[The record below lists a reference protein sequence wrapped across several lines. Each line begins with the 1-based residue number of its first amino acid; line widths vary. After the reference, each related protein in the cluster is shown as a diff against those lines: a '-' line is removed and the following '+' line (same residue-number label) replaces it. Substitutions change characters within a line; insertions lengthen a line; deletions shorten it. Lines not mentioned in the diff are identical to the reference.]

1 MKTKK
6 TTLIDG
12 AKVSYFPGQVKE
24 GRVIQNGR
32 RSARVTF
39 RDGVNIYVSATFASL
54 LDAKVKV
61 AIKEHYSK
69 VIAALAKTAREINAN
84 AGKRKR
90 NVLGAMDFTRI

>member
-6 TTLIDG
+6 NTMVDG

-39 RDGVNIYVSATFASL
+39 KDGVNIYVSATFASL
-54 LDAKVKV
+54 LDAKVRMT
-61 AIKEHYSK
+61 IKEHYSN
-69 VIAALAKTAREINAN
+69 VISNLAKVAREINETA
-84 AGKRKR
+84 RR
-90 NVLGAMDFTRI
+90 NRMRAA